1 MQIFDKGCLEIKDRR
16 SSFFISDLM
25 KNNTNMLLI
34 DGQWTAG
41 SGPAFSSINPA
52 NNELIWEGASAT
64 SDDVDAAFNAA
75 RKAFPAWSDTPFEHR
90 IEIVQNL
97 KQLAL
102 DHKAELGELIA
113 RETGKVLWDAT
124 GEAGA
129 VAGKVDI
136 SLNAYDE
143 RTGTSSADTTFGR
156 ADIAHRPHGVFA
168 VLGPYNFP
176 AHLPNGQIIPALI
189 AGNTIVY
196 KPSEQCPAVGAFM
209 TSLYQQAGVPDGVIH
224 MVQGAR
230 DTGAALLD
238 HPELDGVLFT
248 GSPVTG
254 KFIHKK
260 FGGRPEI
267 VLALEMGGN
276 NPLLM
281 WDVADAKAAAS
292 IIFQSN
298 FITTG
303 QRCTCARRILLPK
316 GKTGDEVISAIV
328 ELRDSMTIGVWN
340 DEEPTFMGPL
350 ISADVAEYV
359 KRMAGELSDKHG
371 GRVLR
376 AMEGM
381 EGRSPAFVTPAIIDV
396 TGKTMPDEEIFGPVM
411 QIVRVDS
418 FDEGIQFANDTKY
431 GLSAGLISDD
441 ADLWE
446 IFKRKIRAGVVNFN
460 RPTTG
465 ATGSLPFGGPGAS
478 GNHNPGAYYS
488 ADFCAW
494 PMASQISDT
503 VEMQSAQGLKP

>member
-1 MQIFDKGCLEIKDRR
+1 MINK
-16 SSFFISDLM
+16 S
-25 KNNTNMLLI
+25 NMLFI
-34 DGQWTAG
+34 DGKHVEG
-41 SGPAFSSINPA
+41 HGPAFDSHDPS
-52 NNELIWEGASAT
+52 NNDLIWQGASANA
-64 SDDVDAAFNAA
+64 DDVDAAFQAA
-75 RKAFPAWSDTPFEHR
+75 RRAFPAWADTPFER
-90 IEIVQNL
+90 RVEIVQNL
-97 KQLAL
+97 KHLAT
-102 DHKAELGELIA
+102 DNKAELAKLIA

-136 SLNAYDE
+136 SLKAYDD
-143 RTGTSSADTTFGR
+143 RTGASSAETAFGR
-156 ADIAHRPHGVFA
+156 ADLAHRPHGVFA

-209 TSLYQQAGVPDGVIH
+209 TSLYQEAGVPEGVIN

-230 DTGAALLD
+230 DTGAAVLD

-248 GSPVTG
+248 GAPGTG

-303 QRCTCARRILLPK
+303 QRCTCARRILLPT
-316 GKTGDEVISAIV
+316 GKAGDDVISAIV
-328 ELRDSMTIGVWN
+328 DMRDNMTIGAWN

-350 ISADVAEYV
+350 ISADVADYV
-359 KRMAGELSDKHG
+359 KRMTGELSDQHG
-371 GRVLR
+371 AKVLR

-381 EGRSPAFVTPAIIDV
+381 ERSSAFVTPAILDV

-411 QIVRVDS
+411 QIIRVDS
-418 FDEGIQFANDTKY
+418 FDEGIQIANDTKY

-441 ADLWE
+441 GDLWE

-465 ATGSLPFGGPGAS
+465 AAGSLPFGGPGAS

-494 PMASQISDT
+494 PMASQISNT
-503 VEMQSAQGLKP
+503 VDFQASQGVK